1 MLVFEC
7 FRICVIQYATI
18 PVILLSRELDEP
30 FPTPQRE
37 QFLRAHS
44 NGQGHPT
51 LVPFQTWGT
60 GLDLQLYHNLED
72 PAQVQSPTPI
82 PRGGTSTS
90 SCRPRLDRT
99 IAYHDV
105 VDFFYLERFMGLV
118 AIMRPGS
125 LLCLQP
131 LATFLKQAGRL
142 HCSGKP
148 NSAWK
153 SSTMGP

>member
-1 MLVFEC
+1 MAKVTRLSSL
-7 FRICVIQYATI
+7 FRPGEQGWTCNYITTSRIQPKSRVPLQSHEA
-18 PVILLSRELDEP
+18 VLLPHL
-30 FPTPQRE
+30 
-37 QFLRAHS
+37 A
-44 NGQGHPT
+44 GH
-51 LVPFQTWGT
+51 L
-60 GLDLQLYHNLED
+60 
-72 PAQVQSPTPI
+72 PA
-82 PRGGTSTS
+82 
-90 SCRPRLDRT
+90 RLDRT